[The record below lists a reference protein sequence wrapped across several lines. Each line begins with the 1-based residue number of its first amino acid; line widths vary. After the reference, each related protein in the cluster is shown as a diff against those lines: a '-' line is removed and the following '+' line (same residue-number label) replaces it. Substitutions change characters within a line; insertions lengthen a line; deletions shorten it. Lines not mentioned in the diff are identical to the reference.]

1 MDLWLKTSIG
11 LTKEDIMD
19 AIAQTCTSEEIAA
32 FGLADGPLAMKI
44 PLDPGVAAV
53 GKAVVSELSN
63 GAVEEPITDGWI
75 ISERAY
81 KNKSPDSQEVLVPG
95 DFLSCMKHSTQE
107 KETSSSADLSAA
119 DKEMIKNWPK
129 VLEQKKLCQD
139 MAKDFPGLPQ
149 SAKDLLRAKVGL
161 ETKVMIFV
169 KWLDLR
175 EKLKRKRANL
185 KLQQKLWKGSKKSYF
200 DQRLKRKKISELE
213 QHIQG
218 LWNSSGSAVEW
229 WTSNGRKNF
238 THALQALQKKDLSKR
253 SLQNV

>member
-19 AIAQTCTSEEIAA
+19 AIAQTCTSEEIVD

-53 GKAVVSELSN
+53 GKAVASELSN
-63 GAVEEPITDGWI
+63 GAVEEPI
-75 ISERAY
+75 SERAY
-81 KNKSPDSQEVLVPG
+81 QNKSPDSQEVLVPG

-139 MAKDFPGLPQ
+139 MAKDFPDLPQ

-175 EKLKRKRANL
+175 EELKRKRANL

-218 LWNSSGSAVEW
+218 LWNSDGSAVEW